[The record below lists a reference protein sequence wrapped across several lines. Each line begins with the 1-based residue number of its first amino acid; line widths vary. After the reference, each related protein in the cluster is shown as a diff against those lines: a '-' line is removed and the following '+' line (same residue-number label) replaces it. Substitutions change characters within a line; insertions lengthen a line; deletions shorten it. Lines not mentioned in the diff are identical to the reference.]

1 MFNPRR
7 LTLARKRRG
16 LTQRGL
22 AAQLSVD
29 PRSIT
34 AYESGEF
41 CPDEEK
47 LIQLG
52 HLLRFP
58 VRFFSGEDIEELS
71 PDSASF
77 RALSRRTAAQRD
89 AALSAGAFA
98 LLINRW
104 IDQRFSLPA
113 ANVPDL
119 GKDGN
124 PESFAAEL
132 RREWNLGELTIKN
145 MVHLLESKGVRV
157 FSLALDAEEIDA
169 FSIWRDNM
177 PFIFLNTNKSAEHS
191 RFDAAHELGHL
202 VMHRHGAPQG
212 QKAEREANAF
222 ASAFLMPPA
231 SIRTNSIRQ
240 PTVEL
245 LIKMKKRWIVSVSAL
260 AYRLRTLNL
269 VTEWQYRTLA
279 IEIAKRGYRRTEPE
293 EASREHSQ
301 ILAKVFKALR
311 EDGVSKG
318 DIAEELHISR
328 EEIEEL
334 VFGLT
339 IVGLKGSGNQS
350 SSPSNKQG
358 NLRAV

>member
-1 MFNPRR
+1 MFNPKR

-16 LTQRGL
+16 LTQRDL
-22 AAQLSVD
+22 ASQLSVD
-29 PRSIT
+29 PRSVT

-47 LIQLG
+47 LVQLG
-52 HLLRFP
+52 RRLRFP
-58 VRFFSGEDIEELS
+58 TQFFFGEDIEELS

-77 RALSRRTAAQRD
+77 RALSRRTAGQRD

-104 IDQRFSLPA
+104 IDERFSLPPA
-113 ANVPDL
+113 DVPDL
-119 GKDGN
+119 GRNGN
-124 PESFAAEL
+124 PESVAIEL
-132 RREWNLGELTIKN
+132 RREWSLGELTIKN

-157 FSLALDAEEIDA
+157 FSLALDAADIDA
-169 FSIWRDNM
+169 FSMWRDNT
-177 PFIFLNTNKSAEHS
+177 PFVFLNTNKSAEHS

-231 SIRTNSIRQ
+231 SVRTNSIRH

-245 LIKMKKRWIVSVSAL
+245 LIKLKKRWIVSVAAL

-269 VTEWQYRTLA
+269 VTEWQYRILA
-279 IEIAKRGYRRTEPE
+279 IEIAKRGYRKSEPE
-293 EASREHSQ
+293 EATRENSQ
-301 ILAKVFKALR
+301 VLAKVFKALR
-311 EDGVSKG
+311 EEGLSKG
-318 DIAEELHISR
+318 DIAEDLRISR

-339 IVGLKGSGNQS
+339 IVGLKGSGNKS
-350 SSPSNKQG
+350 GSAFGKQAD
-358 NLRAV
+358 LRAV